1 MSLALSGLPGSRA
14 ACSTADPLPPV
25 CCRAVS
31 IPGSQLHLLP
41 WCSQD
46 AFSPK
51 PPPHPPTAQ
60 CMLLRGE
67 NPASLFLF
75 PGAQDWPPD
84 PWPPGQRQ
92 GLASSPHQMPS
103 GAGAGR
109 AGGVTTLS
117 RPPEGARCQCAWAL
131 PAMTGPPLSLAHLL
145 TVSGLL
151 CYSAC
156 CLGELCVCVCVFV
169 LRVAL
174 EKKKKKTLGKPSCSG
189 ELQQPLNLQ
198 VLRWC
203 RNCCVK
209 GFDVGVRAIL
219 APTIVCAPPVTLG
232 GRLAAAPLAL
242 KQHGT
247 LWSGATQARVA
258 ERFSSPLQDRS
269 CGSLPSHD
277 FNVVFQRSANV
288 FKT

>member
-1 MSLALSGLPGSRA
+1 
-14 ACSTADPLPPV
+14 
-25 CCRAVS
+25 
-31 IPGSQLHLLP
+31 
-41 WCSQD
+41 
-46 AFSPK
+46 
-51 PPPHPPTAQ
+51 
-60 CMLLRGE
+60 MLLRGE

-84 PWPPGQRQ
+84 PWPLGQRQ

-103 GAGAGR
+103 RAGAGR

-145 TVSGLL
+145 TLSGLL

-189 ELQQPLNLQ
+189 ELPAAFKSPSPPLVLELLCKGVRCWSSCNLGSHDCVCPSGDPGWQAGSCPLGSEAAWYPVVRGHPGMGGREVLQPSPGQ
-198 VLRWC
+198 VLRLTA
-203 RNCCVK
+203 V
-209 GFDVGVRAIL
+209 
-219 APTIVCAPPVTLG
+219 P
-232 GRLAAAPLAL
+232 
-242 KQHGT
+242 
-247 LWSGATQARVA
+247 
-258 ERFSSPLQDRS
+258 
-269 CGSLPSHD
+269 
-277 FNVVFQRSANV
+277 
-288 FKT
+288 